1 LVFLGLPTLWR
12 WLDMAGIFN
21 EFLADSLLFLVTLPT
36 IFGLVL
42 LGRQLEGDHPVR
54 GMRAGAFYLSFAAV
68 VCGLLITCG
77 VMLWTFVGMGL
88 LVGAVVMFFQ
98 PGFMDWIVQV
108 EEQGWFH
115 AVQYKGNQGLR
126 VRRGTVMGVMVLAI
140 CGVITMINHGILR
153 TGSHWLVYKPFS
165 DVAAP
170 ATNPWIVVLPFV
182 DIMVVFLYCI
192 T

>member
-1 LVFLGLPTLWR
+1 
-12 WLDMAGIFN
+12 M
-21 EFLADSLLFLVTLPT
+21 SLPT

-42 LGRQLEGDHPVR
+42 LGRKLEGDHPVR
-54 GMRAGAFYLSFAAV
+54 GMRAGAAYVVFSII

-77 VMLWTFVGMGL
+77 VMLWTFIGIGL
-88 LVGAVVMFFQ
+88 LVGAIVLFFQ
-98 PGFMDWIVQV
+98 PGFAHWLRQV

-115 AVQYKGNQGLR
+115 AVQYKPNQGLR

-170 ATNPWIVVLPFV
+170 ATITPRNRRSVEITFDEPQRAVTPGQGAVFYSGELVLGGGWIE
-182 DIMVVFLYCI
+182 
-192 T
+192 